1 MTEPYLT
8 IAKNT
13 TYEQTIKNHGL
24 FALLLVSP
32 QKKKLNNL
40 SPASKQLTKKL
51 LIIASHI

>member
-13 TYEQTIKNHGL
+13 TYEQTIKNL